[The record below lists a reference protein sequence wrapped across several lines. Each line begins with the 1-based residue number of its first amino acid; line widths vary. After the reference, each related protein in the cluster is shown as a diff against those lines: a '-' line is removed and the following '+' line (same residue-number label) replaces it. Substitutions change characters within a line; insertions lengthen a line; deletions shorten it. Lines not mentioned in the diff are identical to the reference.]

1 VEKNK
6 FMANTYT
13 QIIVQLVFSPKYR
26 DALIN
31 KLWKNDLEKYITA
44 IVQNNEHKLLAI
56 SAMPDHIH
64 ILIGYKV
71 TQLIPDLVE
80 EIKTSSNLWI
90 KQNNLSRFK
99 FDWQKG
105 YGAFSY
111 SRRQLD
117 IVVKYVLNQEQH
129 HKKRSFKNEYFEF
142 LNIFEIEYKDEY
154 VFDFFED

>member
-1 VEKNK
+1 
-6 FMANTYT
+6 MANTYT

-26 DALIN
+26 DAMIQ
-31 KLWKNDLEKYITA
+31 KGWKNELEKYITA
-44 IVQNNEHKLLAI
+44 IVQNNGHKLLAI

-64 ILIGYKV
+64 ILLGYKV
-71 TQLIPDLVE
+71 THLIPDLVE
-80 EIKTSSNLWI
+80 EIKTSTNLWI

-117 IVVKYVLNQEQH
+117 VIVKYVMNQEEH
-129 HKKRSFKNEYFEF
+129 HRKKTFRKEYLHF
-142 LNIFEIEYKDEY
+142 LKEFEIEFKEEY
-154 VFDFFED
+154 VFEFFSE